1 MNKNKNMKSSKKEEE
16 NVNVR
21 RVRQVNENNETNT
34 NKKNKKEKPSVISRS
49 VRMREMSYNSDNSY
63 STNTMTMDLITQSE
77 QTGGIYK
84 QTINLDLLSYPDY
97 FEVNKDYDYMYGI
110 KIIKAFEYTR
120 EIQLS
125 YEEIVAFTSE
135 SDREDTTGFTN
146 SNDPSNRSKAKF
158 DDDIKNK
165 AQWSAWYR
173 FIERYTLIWKGISS
187 KDLFE
192 EKRYTTGN
200 NSLFTW
206 KGKIVVTIDT
216 KWNISISFT
225 TEDGW
230 LPNNK
235 QWIYGNIHIFR
246 NELQC
251 VDDYGN
257 DKYLRRIT
265 YYAPPSDNNLELD
278 SETVYDDPYDDN
290 KPNVSDWE
298 KYRVIRQKPTSNINT
313 PAFFYPG
320 YITDANKKKWIEKGT
335 PYYYGPYN
343 VCDNGTIINNK
354 CLQGVGRYIY
364 VRVDNNYD
372 ISDGTIFVSKKEANS
387 KFIASCNAHIV
398 GYYDGSYRTDQDIKV
413 KINFMCAPP
422 ETNIDPR
429 LFPCLPLTN
438 IGFGDRTN
446 QIAGTGDYKVIV
458 RPPLKKDQTWT
469 ASSYIGGGFDKLSF
483 TSDLNQLIVNSDY
496 FIDSIAFMAIVSN
509 SDGAINFRLGTAADG
524 FFDDDINPKIYF
536 EPKNDKS
543 DYTYYVSINCEGNRF
558 SIETLGNYMG
568 YIPEKKEIASGTFTL
583 FVTQEPDA
591 KGIYRGSVI
600 KIALKWSISFTKEYS
615 WGEYSWGDKIKK
627 ISFTC
632 LRVIDESNKPLN

>member
-1 MNKNKNMKSSKKEEE
+1 MLLYYKMNKNKNMKSSKKEEE
-16 NVNVR
+16 SVNVR
-21 RVRQVNENNETNT
+21 RVRQVNETNETNT
-34 NKKNKKEKPSVISRS
+34 NKKNKKEKPSVVSRS
-49 VRMREMSYNSDNSY
+49 VRMREMSYNSVNSY
-63 STNTMTMDLITQSE
+63 STNTMTIDLITQPE
-77 QTGGIYK
+77 QTGGIYNIYNE
-84 QTINLDLLSYPDY
+84 TINLDLLSYPDY

-125 YEEIVAFTSE
+125 YEEIVAFTSK
-135 SDREDTTGFTN
+135 SDSKDTTGFTN
-146 SNDPSNRSKAKF
+146 RNDISNRSKTKF

-173 FIERYTLIWKGISS
+173 FIERYTLIWEGISS
-187 KDLFE
+187 EDLFD

-246 NELQC
+246 NELQR
-251 VDDYGN
+251 VDNYGY

-265 YYAPPSDNNLELD
+265 YYAPPSDNNLKLD

-298 KYRVIRQKPTSNINT
+298 KYRVIRQKPTSDINT
-313 PAFFYPG
+313 PALFSPG
-320 YITDANKKKWIEKGT
+320 YITDADKKKWIEKGT

-343 VCDNGTIINNK
+343 LCDNGTIINNK

-398 GYYDGSYRTDQDIKV
+398 GYYDGSYRKDQDIKV

-469 ASSYIGGGFDKLSF
+469 ASSSFSGDF
-483 TSDLNQLIVNSDY
+483 TSDLYRLIVNSDL
-496 FIDSIAFMAIVSN
+496 DSNAFMAIVSN
-509 SDGAINFRLGTAADG
+509 SDGAINFRLGTDSDG
-524 FFDDDINPKIYF
+524 FYDDGVNPKFYF
-536 EPKNDKS
+536 KPKNDKS
-543 DYTYYVSINCEGNRF
+543 HYTDYVSIKCEGNRVL

-568 YIPEKKEIASGTFTL
+568 YIPEEKEIASGTFTL

-600 KIALKWSISFTKEYS
+600 KIALKWSISFTGYS
-615 WGEYSWGDKIKK
+615 WGNKTKK